1 MSDTPTFP
9 STQITLLADGIA
21 FSFNLATGLSLV
33 ASLSDD
39 ALFDIVHQVQ
49 EARRAS
55 KKTNGIIHDIGRNS
69 GKLLS

>member
-9 STQITLLADGIA
+9 TTQITLLADGIA
-21 FSFNLATGLSLV
+21 ISFNLATGLSLV

-39 ALFDIVHQVQ
+39 ALFDIVNQVK

-55 KKTNGIIHDIGRNS
+55 KKTNGIIHDSSRNS